1 MTKYGFQG
9 VMPDAVPYNT
19 DTGVGIYQR
28 EKCPR
33 GIITNGHVSR
43 PTLMY
48 EDGKI
53 GEGSMYPNWQCVC
66 IELKLMVL
74 DFNMWAVYL
83 WNCQAI
89 YMYYM
94 YIDIVYWFWT
104 SDLWAVCFDQLLPF
118 A

>member
-48 EDGKI
+48 VDGNI
-53 GEGSMYPNWQCVC
+53 REGSMYPNWQCVC
-66 IELKLMVL
+66 IELKLMVWTL
-74 DFNMWAVYL
+74 T
-83 WNCQAI
+83 CGQCI
-89 YMYYM
+89 YETAKL
-94 YIDIVYWFWT
+94 YITCI
-104 SDLWAVCFDQLLPF
+104 
-118 A
+118 